1 MVERER
7 EVRTDQQYPFASGP
21 PAAYSPPPAVSSE
34 GRGMMGRFRPLI
46 ALGIICATIFSC
58 LGLWIGLQ
66 LEAIEIITAII
77 GGLFGFLGG
86 VSLKVLEN
94 E

>member
-1 MVERER
+1 
-7 EVRTDQQYPFASGP
+7 
-21 PAAYSPPPAVSSE
+21 
-34 GRGMMGRFRPLI
+34 MGRLI
-46 ALGIICATIFSC
+46 GKLSPQIFLAILCATLFSC
-58 LGLWIGLQ
+58 TAMYVGMKM
-66 LEAIEIITAII
+66 EAVEIVTAIV

>member
-1 MVERER
+1 M
-7 EVRTDQQYPFASGP
+7 TLLNTC
-21 PAAYSPPPAVSSE
+21 
-34 GRGMMGRFRPLI
+34 LI
-46 ALGIICATIFSC
+46 VCIITLFSC
-58 LGLWIGLQ
+58 IGMWVGVK
-66 LEAIEIITAII
+66 LEAVEIVTAIV

>member
-1 MVERER
+1 MSKLIGK
-7 EVRTDQQYPFASGP
+7 VRPQIFLA
-21 PAAYSPPPAVSSE
+21 
-34 GRGMMGRFRPLI
+34 
-46 ALGIICATIFSC
+46 IICATLFSC
-58 LGLWIGLQ
+58 IAMYVGMKM
-66 LEAIEIITAII
+66 EAVEIVTAIV